1 MDLDFNL
8 TQLNELFH
16 DLVAV
21 RDNFEQAEKFSDAV
35 SQAVGHEVL
44 AERVQDFADQWND
57 KRDGMVEK
65 LADMAKVVDTIHDSF
80 ITVDM
85 ELTDSVHSEDDNFSG
100 NL

>member
-8 TQLNELFH
+8 TQLNDLFH

-21 RDNFEQAEKFSDAV
+21 RENFEHAEKFSDEV
-35 SQAVGHEVL
+35 SSAVGHATL
-44 AERVQDFADQWND
+44 ANRVQDFADQWND
-57 KRDGMVEK
+57 KRDSMIER
-65 LADMAKVVDTIHDSF
+65 LAEMATAVDTIHDSF

-85 ELTDSVHSEDDNFSG
+85 ELSGSMHSKDDNYSG